1 MRRSLYIIN
10 LILVLASALGAVTI
24 YFGLLG
30 MIALA
35 ILQPICALIY
45 WSQWKSLS
53 PNSKF
58 HLRLYTACLVILVLI
73 GAGSI
78 LGTGVIDMENWLA
91 VAGMVVSGL
100 LAIYF
105 TYIAFIIYKDSNS
118 KIPDFDSE
126 ILDSEMLNEL

>member
-1 MRRSLYIIN
+1 
-10 LILVLASALGAVTI
+10 
-24 YFGLLG
+24 
-30 MIALA
+30 
-35 ILQPICALIY
+35 
-45 WSQWKSLS
+45 
-53 PNSKF
+53 
-58 HLRLYTACLVILVLI
+58 LRLYTACLVILVLI

-78 LGTGVIDMENWLA
+78 VGTGVIDMENWLA